1 MKLLVI
7 DNYDSFVHNLSRYL
21 RCLNATTIVLRNDE
35 VTSAIIQ
42 GLAPDA
48 VVLSP
53 GPCTPNEA
61 GYCVQLVRDFSDKL
75 PILGICLGH
84 QAIYSAYAG
93 NVVRSHEPCHGQD
106 SLVCH
111 QNRSVFAGLPNP
123 LRVGRYHSLIAER
136 DSLPAELEITGWLN
150 DGTIMAVQH
159 RRWPTVGLQF
169 HPESIL
175 TDHGMDL
182 LKNFLSLVQLFSAS
196 RQSNTDATCPA
207 SIKTLWDK
215 PTGVAT

>member
-7 DNYDSFVHNLSRYL
+7 DNYDSFVHNLARYL
-21 RCLNATTIVLRNDE
+21 RCLSATTIVRRNDE
-35 VTSAIIQ
+35 VTASTIEAM
-42 GLAPDA
+42 APDA

-61 GYCVQLVRDFSDKL
+61 GYCVQLVQDFSDKL

-84 QAIYSAYAG
+84 QAIFQACSG
-93 NVVRSHEPCHGQD
+93 HVVRSNEPYHGQD
-106 SLVCH
+106 SLVLH
-111 QNRSVFAGLPNP
+111 QNRSVFSGLPNP

-136 DSLPAELEITGWLN
+136 ESLPAELEITGWLN

-159 RRWPTVGLQF
+159 RQWPTIGLQF

-182 LKNFLSLVQLFSAS
+182 LQNFLNIAHQFTIARQRIAAS
-196 RQSNTDATCPA
+196 TISVRTATTQDDQS
-207 SIKTLWDK
+207 
-215 PTGVAT
+215 GVAS